1 MADREFTNVNGI
13 KVCDQTARDNIPTR
27 TSQLEN
33 DSNFITNSEID
44 LSSYAKKTDLPTK
57 TSQLTND
64 SGYITNIPD
73 EYITEAELN
82 AKRYASEQYV
92 DDAVNNASIS
102 GGYTHPST
110 HPASMITGL
119 SIVATSGNYNDLT
132 NKPTIPT
139 RTSEL
144 TNNSDFVNS
153 AFVSQ
158 KIAEAS
164 LSGGGVDL
172 SGYALKTELHSHGN
186 KAVIDAITSDM
197 TAKWNKSIPYENSYV
212 SDCDTWL
219 TNGYIKTNEE
229 TVHHPSACTGSDRW
243 GVLFYI
249 SENAQYGTGTQM
261 YFPIDGAYAGRIF
274 TRKILKRVP
283 GDWNLVSIFN
293 GNYDNLT
300 NKPTIPSKTSQLT
313 NDSNFVNS
321 TYVNNKIA
329 EASLSGG
336 GVDLSGY
343 VTKETG
349 NANQITFADGQT
361 FQAKLNAGTL
371 KGEKGDKGDKGDKG
385 EQGIQ
390 GPPGPQGPPGTGG
403 GSNNTTTVD
412 VLSPGYGLD
421 PIPNDSTTCI
431 VDKLQA
437 IIDYASNNFKK
448 ATIFIPYLENGYV
461 INKRLLVREN
471 ISLKGDNT
479 KIRRTHGRNID
490 GIAIKLFG
498 NNEITGLDYSGGSD
512 TVQTQDGDFVYY
524 ADFDY
529 DNSTGNIK
537 FENNKFNNSLGAY
550 IRGNSSNIT
559 IINNSFGQYRDHGIY
574 FGARN
579 WANTVEIPSNIKI
592 LNNSLFS
599 TSTRDIIKIRN
610 GAKNCIVAN
619 NTFSNS
625 SVFMTIDIGDS
636 NGYYGNS
643 NINISN
649 NVGSCTRFV
658 TMYNFSTNEEVYNE
672 DINICNNIVTCID
685 TAFILGGFYSGSY
698 KGSSGIPLRRCR
710 ISNNKITSSYRLF
723 IINGNDKRYIDG
735 LVIDSNILEYNNT
748 IGGTILGEIKNMY
761 ITNNIIKYP
770 NNYYAET
777 AFLSTS
783 TLYDQKATYI
793 PKLNGNFNVF
803 GNTFEGMKA
812 ILVDNS
818 SNHTSSLLVLN
829 LNIKNNFMNAN
840 GTKQLIDIR
849 GGHENTINSTCV
861 LEGNTYNDLAFTPVA
876 YNKAKIKDDTKIF
889 LQYRKSADQSIGNNA
904 QTVVTFPTFELDD
917 FSSNTSTTNGLKS
930 YSSDGVFTTKITGW
944 YKFKI
949 SIQLNNTSASTLCS
963 LGLFKNGT
971 ELKNLKY
978 DIVGNSNN
986 SGGIV
991 LVSCDMQVYL
1001 QAGDTV
1007 DIRYTGG
1014 AVTVKANAPRTYI
1027 QIIKDN

>member
-13 KVCDQTARDNIPTR
+13 KVCDQTARDSIPTR

-33 DSNFITNSEID
+33 DS
-44 LSSYAKKTDLPTK
+44 
-57 TSQLTND
+57 
-64 SGYITNIPD
+64 GYITNIPN
-73 EYITEAELN
+73 EYITETELN
-82 AKRYASEQYV
+82 AKGYTTEQYV
-92 DDAVNNASIS
+92 DDAVHNAITT

-119 SIVATSGNYNDLT
+119 STVATSGSYDDLT
-132 NKPTIPT
+132 DKPTIPT

-144 TNNSDFVNS
+144 TNNSDFVDS

-164 LSGGGVDL
+164 LSGEEVDL

-197 TAKWNKSIPYENSYV
+197 TAKWNKSIAFENSYA
-212 SDCDTWL
+212 SDCNTWL
-219 TNGYIKTNEE
+219 TNGYIKTNEG
-229 TVHHPSACTGSDRW
+229 TAHHPSVCTGSDKW

-261 YFPIDGAYAGRIF
+261 YFPIDGTYAGRIF
-274 TRKILKRVP
+274 TRKILKREP
-283 GDWNLVSIFN
+283 GDWNLVSIFD

-300 NKPTIPSKTSQLT
+300 NKPIIPSKTSQLT

-336 GVDLSGY
+336 EVDLSGY
-343 VTKETG
+343 VTKGTG

-361 FQAKLNAGTL
+361 FQAKLDAGTL
-371 KGEKGDKGDKGDKG
+371 KGEKGDPGAQGLQGLKGDKGDKGDKG

-412 VLSPGYGLD
+412 ALYPGYGLD

-448 ATIFIPYLENGYV
+448 ATITIPYLENGYV

-479 KIRRTHGRNID
+479 KIRRTHDRNID

-672 DINICNNIVTCID
+672 DINICNNIVTCSD

-698 KGSSGIPLRRCR
+698 KASTGIPLRRCR

-735 LVIDSNILEYNNT
+735 LVIDSNILEYANT

-761 ITNNIIKYP
+761 ITNNIIKYTS
-770 NNYYAET
+770 NYYAKT

-783 TLYDQKATYI
+783 TIYDQKATYT
-793 PKLNGNFNVF
+793 PSLKGNFNVF
-803 GNTFEGMKA
+803 GNTFDGMKA
-812 ILVDNS
+812 ILVDDS

-840 GTKQLIDIR
+840 GTKQLIDIC

-861 LEGNTYNDLAFTPVA
+861 LEGNTYNDLAFTPVV

-917 FSSNTSTTNGLKS
+917 FSSNTSTTNSLRS

-949 SIQLNNTSASTLCS
+949 SMQLNNTSASTLCS

-991 LVSCDMQVYL
+991 LVSCDAQVYL

-1007 DIRYTGG
+1007 DIRYTGS
-1014 AVTVKANAPRTYI
+1014 AVTVKANAPRSYI

>member
-1 MADREFTNVNGI
+1 M
-13 KVCDQTARDNIPTR
+13 
-27 TSQLEN
+27 
-33 DSNFITNSEID
+33 
-44 LSSYAKKTDLPTK
+44 
-57 TSQLTND
+57 
-64 SGYITNIPD
+64 
-73 EYITEAELN
+73 
-82 AKRYASEQYV
+82 
-92 DDAVNNASIS
+92 
-102 GGYTHPST
+102 
-110 HPASMITGL
+110 
-119 SIVATSGNYNDLT
+119 
-132 NKPTIPT
+132 
-139 RTSEL
+139 
-144 TNNSDFVNS
+144 
-153 AFVSQ
+153 
-158 KIAEAS
+158 
-164 LSGGGVDL
+164 
-172 SGYALKTELHSHGN
+172 
-186 KAVIDAITSDM
+186 
-197 TAKWNKSIPYENSYV
+197 
-212 SDCDTWL
+212 
-219 TNGYIKTNEE
+219 
-229 TVHHPSACTGSDRW
+229 
-243 GVLFYI
+243 
-249 SENAQYGTGTQM
+249 
-261 YFPIDGAYAGRIF
+261 
-274 TRKILKRVP
+274 
-283 GDWNLVSIFN
+283 
-293 GNYDNLT
+293 
-300 NKPTIPSKTSQLT
+300 
-313 NDSNFVNS
+313 
-321 TYVNNKIA
+321 
-329 EASLSGG
+329 
-336 GVDLSGY
+336 
-343 VTKETG
+343 
-349 NANQITFADGQT
+349 
-361 FQAKLNAGTL
+361 
-371 KGEKGDKGDKGDKG
+371 
-385 EQGIQ
+385 
-390 GPPGPQGPPGTGG
+390 
-403 GSNNTTTVD
+403 
-412 VLSPGYGLD
+412 D

-437 IIDYASNNFKK
+437 IIDYASNNLKK
-448 ATIFIPYLENGYV
+448 ATIFIPYLDGGYV

-599 TSTRDIIKIRN
+599 TSNRDIIKIRN

-658 TMYNFSTNEEVYNE
+658 TMYNFSANEEVYNE

-685 TAFILGGFYSGSY
+685 RAFILGGFYSNSY
-698 KGSSGIPLRRCR
+698 KASTGIPLRRCR

-723 IINGNDKRYIDG
+723 IINGHDKRYIDG
-735 LVIDSNILEYNNT
+735 LVIDSNILEYANT

-761 ITNNIIKYP
+761 ITNNIIKYA
-770 NNYYAET
+770 NNYYAKS

-783 TLYDQKATYI
+783 TLYDFKATYT
-793 PKLNGNFNVF
+793 PSLKGNFNVF
-803 GNTFEGMKA
+803 GNTFDGMKA
-812 ILVDNS
+812 ILVDDS

-840 GTKQLIDIR
+840 GTKQLIDIC

-861 LEGNTYNDLAFTPVA
+861 LEGNTYNDLAFTPVV

-889 LQYRKSADQSIGNNA
+889 LQYRKSADQSIENNK

-917 FSSNTSTTNGLKS
+917 FSSNTSTTNGLRS

-949 SIQLNNTSASTLCS
+949 SIQLNNTSANTLCS

-971 ELKNLKY
+971 ELKNLTY
-978 DIVGNSNN
+978 DIAGNSNN
-986 SGGIV
+986 SYGVV
-991 LVSCDMQVYL
+991 LVSCDMHVYL

-1007 DIRYTGG
+1007 DIRDTGS
-1014 AVTVKANAPRTYI
+1014 AVTVKANAPRSYI
-1027 QIIKDN
+1027 QIIKD